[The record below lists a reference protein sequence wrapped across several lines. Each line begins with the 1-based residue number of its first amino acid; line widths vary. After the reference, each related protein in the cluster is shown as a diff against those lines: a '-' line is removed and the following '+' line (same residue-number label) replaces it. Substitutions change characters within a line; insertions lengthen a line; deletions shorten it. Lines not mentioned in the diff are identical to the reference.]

1 MSNLIVKGTELTPTI
16 EFDSLTG
23 SLLIKGTSIPENP
36 FESFDPLFKVLDSYN
51 EKPSSKTKVDF
62 LLEYFNT
69 SSSKCILEVLKKI
82 QLLHLN
88 GNEVEINWHY
98 EEEDEDILEIGQDF
112 SSMIKIPFNLKVIH
126 SN

>member
-1 MSNLIVKGTELTPTI
+1 MSNLKVIGTELTPTI
-16 EFDSLTG
+16 EFDSINGRLI
-23 SLLIKGTSIPENP
+23 IKGTSIPENP
-36 FESFDPLFKVLDSYN
+36 FESFEPLFNVLDSYN
-51 EKPSSKTKVDF
+51 SNPSTLTKVDF

-69 SSSKCILEVLKKI
+69 SSSKCILEVLRKI
-82 QLLHLN
+82 QALHLN

>member
-16 EFDSLTG
+16 EFDSSTG
-23 SLLIKGTSIPENP
+23 NLLIKGTSIPENP
-36 FESFDPLFKVLDSYN
+36 FESFDPLLKVLDSYN
-51 EKPSSKTKVDF
+51 AQPSSKTKVDF

-69 SSSKCILEVLKKI
+69 SSSKYILEVLKKI
-82 QLLHLN
+82 QVLHLN